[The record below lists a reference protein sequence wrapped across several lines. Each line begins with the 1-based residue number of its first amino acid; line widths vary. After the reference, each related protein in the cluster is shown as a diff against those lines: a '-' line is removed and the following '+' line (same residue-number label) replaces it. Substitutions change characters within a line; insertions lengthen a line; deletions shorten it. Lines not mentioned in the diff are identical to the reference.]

1 MFNSVSAWLGVFV
14 ADAHDRITNVTRR
27 EEGQAI
33 VEYALILGLV
43 VVLAIPLYFCL
54 GQHLGQ
60 AAVRQYGTRHLAAH
74 DCARATDG
82 VARS

>member
-14 ADAHDRITNVTRR
+14 ADAHNRITNVTRR

-43 VVLAIPLYFCL
+43 VVLAIPVLLLL
-54 GQHLGQ
+54 GPNISNKLQSVLNALNGN
-60 AAVRQYGTRHLAAH
+60 
-74 DCARATDG
+74 
-82 VARS
+82 

>member
-27 EEGQAI
+27 EEGQAV

-43 VVLAIPLYFCL
+43 VVGSILLLSAL
-54 GQHLGQ
+54 GLNIAEKLQSVNTALGIK
-60 AAVRQYGTRHLAAH
+60 
-74 DCARATDG
+74 
-82 VARS
+82 